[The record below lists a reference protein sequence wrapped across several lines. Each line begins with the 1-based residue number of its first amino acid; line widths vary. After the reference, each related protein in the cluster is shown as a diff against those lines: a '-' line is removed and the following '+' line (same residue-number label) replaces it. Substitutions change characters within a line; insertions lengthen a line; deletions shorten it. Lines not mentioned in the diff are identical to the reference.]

1 MDTMEQM
8 RRWRLILGAESETQ
22 FETMNGYGEAGLS
35 KEQLL
40 MDQALAAIYNSS
52 AYGGFGSPGNA
63 GKGGGR
69 GPSNPQITRWL
80 GDVRTLFDRDLVKI
94 IQADAMERCGL
105 KQLLFEPEVLENLE
119 PDIGLASTILLL
131 KDQIPRASKDSV
143 REFIKKIVEQINQL
157 LEQDIRRAVTAAVNR
172 RNHSPIPSA
181 SALDAAMTIRRGLKH
196 YNPQLKKIVP
206 EHFYFFD
213 RTCRTAAERYTVI
226 LDVDQS
232 GSMGESVI
240 YSSIMSCILAS
251 MAAVKTRIVAFDTN
265 IVDLT
270 DKCSDPVDLLFGFQL
285 GGGTDIDKSVAYCQQ
300 FIENPKKTLFFL
312 ITDLEEGGNRASL
325 LRRLEEIRQ
334 SGASVI
340 CLLAISDRGKPCYD
354 AQMAGRV
361 AGLGIPCFACAPEKL
376 PLLLERA
383 FKGQDL
389 SVFEKQKK
397 NFSCSAFYI

>member
-1 MDTMEQM
+1 MEQM

-312 ITDLEEGGNRASL
+312 VTDLEEGGNRASL

-389 SVFEKQKK
+389 SVFEKQKE
-397 NFSCSAFYI
+397 

>member
-1 MDTMEQM
+1 
-8 RRWRLILGAESETQ
+8 
-22 FETMNGYGEAGLS
+22 
-35 KEQLL
+35 
-40 MDQALAAIYNSS
+40 
-52 AYGGFGSPGNA
+52 
-63 GKGGGR
+63 
-69 GPSNPQITRWL
+69 
-80 GDVRTLFDRDLVKI
+80 
-94 IQADAMERCGL
+94 
-105 KQLLFEPEVLENLE
+105 
-119 PDIGLASTILLL
+119 
-131 KDQIPRASKDSV
+131 
-143 REFIKKIVEQINQL
+143 
-157 LEQDIRRAVTAAVNR
+157 
-172 RNHSPIPSA
+172 
-181 SALDAAMTIRRGLKH
+181 MTIRRGLKH

-312 ITDLEEGGNRASL
+312 VTDLEEGGNRASL

-334 SGASVI
+334 SEASVI

-389 SVFEKQKK
+389 SVFEKQKE
-397 NFSCSAFYI
+397 